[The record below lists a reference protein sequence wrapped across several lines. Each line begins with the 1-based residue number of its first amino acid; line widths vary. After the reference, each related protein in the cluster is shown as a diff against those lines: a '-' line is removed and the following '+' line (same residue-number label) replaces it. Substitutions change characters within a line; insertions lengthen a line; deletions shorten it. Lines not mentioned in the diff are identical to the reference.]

1 MPDAALSL
9 EQFLP
14 YRLNRLADAVSRE
27 FARLYREDYGLT
39 RPEWRLLST
48 LGQFG
53 AMTATAVGRHSTM
66 HKTMVSRAASALEK
80 RRWISRRQDAA
91 DRRVEHLQLTTAG
104 AGVYAKLIPKALAFE
119 AQLLSA
125 LSPAQ
130 RAEVGRALAAIEAA
144 VTRAG

>member
-1 MPDAALSL
+1 
-9 EQFLP
+9 
-14 YRLNRLADAVSRE
+14 
-27 FARLYREDYGLT
+27 
-39 RPEWRLLST
+39 
-48 LGQFG
+48 
-53 AMTATAVGRHSTM
+53 
-66 HKTMVSRAASALEK
+66 MVSRAASALEK